1 MQIELLILATIIVAY
16 GTFTTLAIIGI
27 GKLNRAINLK
37 SDSHSDFISIIIS
50 ARNEEKSIIT
60 CLEQIVKQTFS
71 KDYFEIILIDDCSED
86 KTLTLAKNFLE
97 QTSLNYQIIAQTIHH
112 GKKKNIAQGI
122 SICKGTIII
131 TSDTD
136 VIYRHPNWL
145 STIANYFENYNP
157 NLLILPVDFETQ
169 KGFLASFQTIENIA
183 ITGITAGFAGL
194 KKAFMCNGANL
205 AFKKEVFIDVNG
217 YQNHIHIS
225 SGEDVFLLE
234 DLKKLNP
241 SMIHYLFS
249 RNVIVKTKPQ
259 TNINNFISQRIRWA
273 YKAKYNRNY
282 LNFISGLIILLANLL
297 FVAFFIELFHQSIFL
312 PYLSIF
318 VLAKLLFDFLLLF
331 LASDF
336 LGKVNYIWWLVPF
349 ECIYWLYALIVGI
362 TSLFWKPYWKGIKIN

>member
-1 MQIELLILATIIVAY
+1 MQVELLILATITVAY

-27 GKLNRAINLK
+27 SKLNRFINLK
-37 SDSHSDFISIIIS
+37 TESHSNFISIIIS
-50 ARNEEKSIIT
+50 ARNEEQTIVT
-60 CLEQIVKQTFS
+60 CLEQIVKQTFP
-71 KDYFEIILIDDCSED
+71 KDYFEIIFIDDCSD
-86 KTLTLAKNFLE
+86 DNTLHIATQYLEKN
-97 QTSLNYQIIAQTIHH
+97 SLNYKIIAQTTHQ
-112 GKKKNIAQGI
+112 GKKKNIAEGI
-122 SICKGTIII
+122 SLSKGKLII
-131 TSDTD
+131 TSDAD

-157 NLLILPVDFETQ
+157 NLVILPIDFETQ
-169 KGFLASFQTIENIA
+169 RGFLPSFQTVENIA

-205 AFKKEVFIDVNG
+205 AFKKEAYLSVNG
-217 YQNHIHIS
+217 YQNHLHIS

-234 DLKKLNP
+234 DLKKLN
-241 SMIHYLFS
+241 SNTIHYLFS

-259 TNINNFISQRIRWA
+259 TSITSFISQRIRWA

-282 LNFISGLIILLANLL
+282 LNFTSGLIILLANLL
-297 FVAFFIELFHQSIFL
+297 FVAFYIELFNQSIFL

-336 LGKVNYIWWLVPF
+336 LGRVNYIWWLIPF
-349 ECIYWLYALIVGI
+349 ESIYWLYALIVGI
-362 TSLFWKPYWKGIKIN
+362 TSLFWKPYWKGKKIN